1 MDVEQGKVLMV
12 DFFRENDIY
21 NPNINFRN
29 LNFNILK
36 INDSDPLP
44 QEWEIKIAVQ
54 AVINEMISEGILK
67 LVEIKNSKTLEQNYI
82 IVNSLKNNG
91 CIVELS
97 KQCAVNV
104 AAVVSSILPL
114 IDININYQPSPY
126 ELSEQDIHLLLQAI
140 QLLSGRLQSLENNK
154 NNKDTKNSRTDE
166 EN

>member
-154 NNKDTKNSRTDE
+154 NNKDTKNSKTDE